1 MQNETTGWGRNYTQ
15 KGGVPSGVPTAEQT
29 VLHTTDGGCHWKIV
43 KSWKYSMEPS
53 PDFFPFFLSP
63 TMAVIYVNGAL
74 FLTNNG
80 GASWSSPTLP
90 VATRVNVVPK
100 QIFFLNEH
108 LGWMSAAFTQEGDLQ
123 SSDLLRSTD
132 GGKSWTRLQSA
143 LPTALADPS
152 RITSLSFLNETA
164 GWITGSSY
172 DSAAREHSWIF
183 MTRDGGKSWQE
194 QRLPYPQG
202 YASSQLLILGP
213 PRFFS
218 ARDGILPASTRLIP
232 PVGISTFITH
242 DGGQSWHGQPFFPI
256 NNVAFNPE
264 VSGGPQIP
272 TFTDLFTG
280 WSSFLTGEGNDTPA
294 SLSPLRTTDGG
305 RSWKPFNQHLPVRPS
320 DPGFQFITD
329 RVIFA
334 LIYTDN
340 PVNFQAP
347 SELYRTTDG
356 GKTWT
361 TLRYTI
367 S

>member
-1 MQNETTGWGRNYTQ
+1 MANSKKKTRRKVLVFSGIAVVLIVLTLLAIFRKRDVVITVQTEKVSRRNITELVVANGKIQ
-15 KGGVPSGVPTAEQT
+15 P
-29 VLHTTDGGCHWKIV
+29 VLQV
-43 KSWKYSMEPS
+43 
-53 PDFFPFFLSP
+53 
-63 TMAVIYVNGAL
+63 VI
-74 FLTNNG
+74 
-80 GASWSSPTLP
+80 
-90 VATRVNVVPK
+90 
-100 QIFFLNEH
+100 
-108 LGWMSAAFTQEGDLQ
+108 
-123 SSDLLRSTD
+123 
-132 GGKSWTRLQSA
+132 
-143 LPTALADPS
+143 
-152 RITSLSFLNETA
+152 
-164 GWITGSSY
+164 
-172 DSAAREHSWIF
+172 
-183 MTRDGGKSWQE
+183 
-194 QRLPYPQG
+194 
-202 YASSQLLILGP
+202 
-213 PRFFS
+213 
-218 ARDGILPASTRLIP
+218 
-232 PVGISTFITH
+232 
-242 DGGQSWHGQPFFPI
+242 
-256 NNVAFNPE
+256 NPE